1 MEELDQAKDREL
13 SLIDFE
19 KEVLSIYNF
28 DSETQGEKTEKNTDN
43 NQRILINLRLADEN
57 EKSVLSF
64 PMKTSRELA
73 EENKQLANKLVNIEP
88 TPRNRKSKQM
98 NIFSMED
105 MINESSPS
113 KRKKLE
119 ALKMKKNNSNLKNT
133 DNFANFSEN
142 IDNLT
147 QSIDEFT
154 NNFGSSNEFNNEEQ
168 DYSFDVPTYHVPKFV
183 DDDTQLDT
191 LFSYLNV
198 SFSII
203 FRLI

>member
-1 MEELDQAKDREL
+1 
-13 SLIDFE
+13 
-19 KEVLSIYNF
+19 
-28 DSETQGEKTEKNTDN
+28 
-43 NQRILINLRLADEN
+43 
-57 EKSVLSF
+57 
-64 PMKTSRELA
+64 MKTSRELA

-133 DNFANFSEN
+133 DNLANFSEN